1 MAHVQLK
8 NIKKSYGSHVALK
21 DVSLSIDRGA
31 FFTLLGPSGC
41 GKTTLLRAIAGFHQ
55 QDAGEILLE
64 GQSIGHL
71 GANKRNVGMV
81 FQDYAVFPHLSVF
94 DNVAFG
100 LVQQKVPAA
109 EIRKRV
115 GAILVT
121 VQLDQHAERMPHQLS
136 GGQQQ
141 RVGLARALVIRPKVL
156 LMDEPLS
163 NLDAKLRVELRRDI
177 RSLQQSLD
185 ITTVYVTHDQE
196 EALSISDQVCVMH
209 DGIVQQVGT
218 PWVVYNRPANRFVA
232 TFVGSNNFVPVALD
246 GAGMPLVLGQPL
258 EIPKSVTRQG
268 AKGIVAAIR
277 PERLLVD
284 EAVSG
289 PGVRL
294 GGVVRQAM
302 FTGRELQL
310 TIEAAGHGLL
320 DALTEPSAVMIA
332 LKPGDPVQ
340 LGVRAEDI
348 LYFAPGVTGALLQ

>member
-1 MAHVQLK
+1 
-8 NIKKSYGSHVALK
+8 
-21 DVSLSIDRGA
+21 
-31 FFTLLGPSGC
+31 
-41 GKTTLLRAIAGFHQ
+41 
-55 QDAGEILLE
+55 
-64 GQSIGHL
+64 
-71 GANKRNVGMV
+71 
-81 FQDYAVFPHLSVF
+81 
-94 DNVAFG
+94 
-100 LVQQKVPAA
+100 
-109 EIRKRV
+109 
-115 GAILVT
+115 
-121 VQLDQHAERMPHQLS
+121 
-136 GGQQQ
+136 
-141 RVGLARALVIRPKVL
+141 
-156 LMDEPLS
+156 
-163 NLDAKLRVELRRDI
+163 
-177 RSLQQSLD
+177 
-185 ITTVYVTHDQE
+185 
-196 EALSISDQVCVMH
+196 
-209 DGIVQQVGT
+209 
-218 PWVVYNRPANRFVA
+218 
-232 TFVGSNNFVPVALD
+232 
-246 GAGMPLVLGQPL
+246 MPLVLGQPL